1 MTCRSSFRNYYPAT
15 IGLSSTSHGFDLN
28 VVDIDYSKG
37 LLGLNSA
44 SNCKP
49 IYRMVPKEEVNSD
62 YVGLENNGSNNGRFE
77 KRLEGHVALLV

>member
-44 SNCKP
+44 SIVNLFTEWSRKKKL
-49 IYRMVPKEEVNSD
+49 IVTMWDSKITEVIMDVLKNVSKD
-62 YVGLENNGSNNGRFE
+62 M
-77 KRLEGHVALLV
+77 